1 MNTAPVYGLLG
12 QSLKHSYSVPVHQA
26 FGCPDYRLIEIAPEG
41 LADFFAQTRIGG
53 LNVTIPYKRAVMA
66 YCDNL
71 SAEAQAIGS
80 VNTIVQAANGQRIGH
95 NTDFFGL
102 RHTAERAG
110 IDWHQKK
117 VLVFGSG
124 GAALTAQA
132 VARTQGARA
141 AVLISRH
148 GPETY
153 AHLERHAD
161 AEVLINA
168 TPVGMY
174 PQVGVLPADPALFPR
189 CTGLI
194 DLIYN
199 PRRTAFLMRGESL
212 GIPCADGLP
221 MLVAQAAAAE
231 ELFFSRP
238 IAAEEIEQV
247 TADLRRERTNI
258 VLIGMPGCGKSTIG
272 AALATLSGRPL
283 IDIDAEIANKN
294 GPIAAIFA
302 QAGEAAFRQL
312 EQEHIARAGKESGS
326 IIVTGGGAVTT
337 PANLPALRQNGR
349 IYHLERAL
357 HLLAREGRP
366 LSLNGDLEAMYTARR
381 PLYHQFADATR
392 ENRGNP
398 HDVANTIWKDF
409 YAHTDY

>member
-1 MNTAPVYGLLG
+1 
-12 QSLKHSYSVPVHQA
+12 
-26 FGCPDYRLIEIAPEG
+26 
-41 LADFFAQTRIGG
+41 
-53 LNVTIPYKRAVMA
+53 
-66 YCDNL
+66 
-71 SAEAQAIGS
+71 
-80 VNTIVQAANGQRIGH
+80 
-95 NTDFFGL
+95 
-102 RHTAERAG
+102 
-110 IDWHQKK
+110 
-117 VLVFGSG
+117 
-124 GAALTAQA
+124 
-132 VARTQGARA
+132 
-141 AVLISRH
+141 
-148 GPETY
+148 
-153 AHLERHAD
+153 
-161 AEVLINA
+161 
-168 TPVGMY
+168 
-174 PQVGVLPADPALFPR
+174 
-189 CTGLI
+189 
-194 DLIYN
+194 
-199 PRRTAFLMRGESL
+199 
-212 GIPCADGLP
+212 

-272 AALATLSGRPL
+272 AALATLSGRRL
-283 IDIDAEIANKN
+283 IDIDAEIANNN

-337 PANLPALRQNGR
+337 PTNLPALRQNGR

>member
-1 MNTAPVYGLLG
+1 MSTAPVYGLLG

-26 FGCPDYRLIEIAPEG
+26 FGCPDYRLIEIAPET

-66 YCDNL
+66 YCDTL

-80 VNTIVQAANGQRIGH
+80 VNTIVQAANGQRIGY
-95 NTDFFGL
+95 NTDVFGL

-174 PQVGVLPADPALFPR
+174 PQVGVLPADPADR
-189 CTGLI
+189 
-194 DLIYN
+194 
-199 PRRTAFLMRGESL
+199 
-212 GIPCADGLP
+212 
-221 MLVAQAAAAE
+221 
-231 ELFFSRP
+231 
-238 IAAEEIEQV
+238 
-247 TADLRRERTNI
+247 LR
-258 VLIGMPGCGKSTIG
+258 KFK
-272 AALATLSGRPL
+272 ATLL
-283 IDIDAEIANKN
+283 DEVNEIDDIDAACERNAEPIDVMVAIADLLGDVIVYCRSEALKFGLPLEDVLAVIMDSNESKLGADGKPIYDAN
-294 GPIAAIFA
+294 GKFLKGPNYWKPEPKIKELLQAAI
-302 QAGEAAFRQL
+302 AGA
-312 EQEHIARAGKESGS
+312 
-326 IIVTGGGAVTT
+326 
-337 PANLPALRQNGR
+337 
-349 IYHLERAL
+349 
-357 HLLAREGRP
+357 
-366 LSLNGDLEAMYTARR
+366 
-381 PLYHQFADATR
+381 
-392 ENRGNP
+392 
-398 HDVANTIWKDF
+398 KD
-409 YAHTDY
+409 